1 MANTN
6 LRMMILHFDQ
16 KSIDATKGILQYL
29 GYVSITGVSVPA
41 RVFNLL
47 KSEKFDLL
55 FADYKTINMYGED
68 FLETLRENPG
78 QVPVKVILLIDSEI
92 AVQDLKKMYREGIT
106 ATIKYPFQLNEMEK
120 AIEDSI
126 RSVPMAISKTIRKI
140 RELDFFSFLTDE
152 ELIALLKISKCR
164 NYEENE
170 LIFEDGQP
178 GDRFYVIVD
187 GIIIISQMVN
197 KRRETVLARLKRGS
211 CFGEMSILDG
221 SPRTARARAH
231 DDTVLLEFDRRI
243 MEGYDDIVTL
253 KLFKKLTHIFSRR
266 LRGANAKIKQ
276 MMADQ
281 AKLKDRSHDTP
292 VT

>member
-1 MANTN
+1 M
-6 LRMMILHFDQ
+6 LILHFDQ

-29 GYVSITGVSVPA
+29 GYGSITGVSVPA
-41 RVFNLL
+41 RVFNVL

-55 FADYKTINMYGED
+55 FADFNTINMYEGE
-68 FLETLRENPG
+68 FLDALRENPG

-92 AVQDLKKMYREGIT
+92 AVQDLKKMYRDGIT
-106 ATIKYPFQLNEMEK
+106 AIIKYPFQLNEMEK

-126 RSVPMAISKTIRKI
+126 RSVPMAVSKTIRKI

-152 ELIALLKISKCR
+152 ELITLLKISKCR
-164 NYEENE
+164 NYKENDI
-170 LIFEDGQP
+170 IFEDGQP

-187 GIIIISQMVN
+187 GIIVISQMVN
-197 KRRETVLARLKRGS
+197 KKREQVLARLKRGS

-221 SPRTARARAH
+221 SPRTARAKAY
-231 DDTVLLEFDRRI
+231 DDTVLLEFDKRI

-266 LRGANAKIKQ
+266 LRGANIKIKQ

-281 AKLKDRSHDTP
+281 AKLVGRAQDAP

>member
-1 MANTN
+1 M
-6 LRMMILHFDQ
+6 HFDQ
-16 KSIDATKGILQYL
+16 KSVDATKGMLQYL
-29 GYVSITGVSVPA
+29 GYGGITGVSVPA
-41 RVFNLL
+41 RVFNIL
-47 KSEKFDLL
+47 KSDKFDLL
-55 FADYKTINMYGED
+55 FADYNTITRYEED

-78 QVPVKVILLIDSEI
+78 QVPIKVILMIDSDI
-92 AVQDLKKMYREGIT
+92 PVQDLKKMYREGIT

-164 NYEENE
+164 IYKEND

-187 GIIIISQMVN
+187 GIIVISQIVN
-197 KRRETVLARLKRGS
+197 KRREQILARLKRGS

-221 SPRTARARAH
+221 SPRTARARAY

-281 AKLKDRSHDTP
+281 AKAREQSPNTP
-292 VT
+292 MT

>member
-1 MANTN
+1 M
-6 LRMMILHFDQ
+6 LILHFDQ
-16 KSIDATKGILQYL
+16 KSIDATKGVLQYL
-29 GYVSITGVSVPA
+29 GYGSITGVSVPA
-41 RVFNLL
+41 RVFNVL

-55 FADYKTINMYGED
+55 FADYNTINMFEGG
-68 FLETLRENPG
+68 FLDTLRENPG

-92 AVQDLKKMYREGIT
+92 AVQDLKKMYRDGVT
-106 ATIKYPFQLNEMEK
+106 AIIKYPFQLNEMEK

-126 RSVPMAISKTIRKI
+126 RSVPMAVSKTIRKI

-152 ELIALLKISKCR
+152 ELITLLKISKCR
-164 NYEENE
+164 NYKESDI
-170 LIFEDGQP
+170 IFEDGQP

-187 GIIIISQMVN
+187 GIIVISQMVN
-197 KRRETVLARLKRGS
+197 KKREQVLARLKRGS

-221 SPRTARARAH
+221 SPRTARAKAY
-231 DDTVLLEFDRRI
+231 DDTVLLEFDKRI

-266 LRGANAKIKQ
+266 LRGANTKIRQ

-281 AKLKDRSHDTP
+281 AKLAGRAQDAP